1 MPRNGPFARR
11 ERGQILIATALL
23 IPVLLGMAAMAVDIG
38 AYADD
43 KRNLQNAADA
53 IALAAASEMCTPNP
67 ADCSNTTTARA
78 TAIEYASKNSVAFD
92 VTQDLT
98 FLGGNSA
105 PKVRVTLSKGHNFAF
120 ARIFGVNSR
129 DVGVAAA
136 AVKVS
141 PGSMSG
147 LMPWGITQDT
157 IDSVSSGDLTTI
169 KNGAGSSTTGNFGI
183 IAYDGTGASVYKD
196 TIERGS
202 QGSVCSQGTANC
214 VPTADQCPPADVD
227 MCYTKPGN
235 VVGPTDSG
243 VADRIANTS
252 SACSSF
258 SGAFSPVSAR
268 ANERQSSELALVVA
282 YGRAAGRLF
291 SPAVAPN
298 AKQPT
303 STPTP
308 APTDTPTKT
317 NTPLPTSTGAATN
330 TPTKTPVP
338 TNTPLG
344 SPTPAATNTVAP
356 TSTPSS
362 SGMYALNPNCNPWA
376 GPGAC
381 PKPDDGVT
389 PCSRRV
395 IVIPIIDQLPN
406 GRKEVTILG
415 FAMFFLEGSSGGVV
429 SGRFV
434 RADVNFGSLAGV
446 YNPNSTLQYAK
457 LVE

>member
-1 MPRNGPFARR
+1 MPRTRPFARR
-11 ERGQILIATALL
+11 DGGQILIATALL
-23 IPVLLGMAAMAVDIG
+23 IPVLLGMAALAVDIG

-67 ADCSNTTTARA
+67 ADCSNTTAARA
-78 TAIEYASKNSVAFD
+78 TAITYASKNSVAFD
-92 VTQDLT
+92 ATNDLT

-105 PKVRVTLSKGHNFAF
+105 PKVRVALSKGHTFAF

-141 PGSMSG
+141 PGSLSG
-147 LMPWGITQDT
+147 LMPWGVTQDT
-157 IDSVSSGDLTTI
+157 IDAVSSGDLTTI

-258 SGAFSPVSAR
+258 SDAFSPVSAS
-268 ANERQSSELALVVA
+268 ANESQSSELALAGA
-282 YGRAAGRLF
+282 YRRAAGRLF

-308 APTDTPTKT
+308 P
-317 NTPLPTSTGAATN
+317 
-330 TPTKTPVP
+330 
-338 TNTPLG
+338 
-344 SPTPAATNTVAP
+344 
-356 TSTPSS
+356 STPSS
-362 SGMYALNPNCNPWA
+362 GGMYALNPNCNPWA

-434 RADVNFGSLAGV
+434 QADVNFGSLAGV
-446 YNPNSTLQYAK
+446 YNPSSTLQYAK